1 MRRRVLVV
9 AGLVVL
15 ASCGGGSSP
24 TTPTPTPAPTPT
36 PIPSAIVVLDS
47 TNFDA
52 LVLGAAKPVLVEFHL
67 PT

>member
-9 AGLVVL
+9 AGVALL
-15 ASCGGGSSP
+15 AGACGGSRSSP
-24 TTPTPTPAPTPT
+24 TTPAPTPT
-36 PIPSAIVVLDS
+36 PAPSSALVVLDS

-52 LVLGAAKPVLVEFHL
+52 VVVGAKKPALVEFHL